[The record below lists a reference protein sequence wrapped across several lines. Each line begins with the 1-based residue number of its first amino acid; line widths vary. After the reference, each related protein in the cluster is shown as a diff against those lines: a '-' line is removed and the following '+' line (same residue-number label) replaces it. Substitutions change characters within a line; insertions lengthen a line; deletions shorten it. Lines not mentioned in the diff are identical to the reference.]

1 MKVRSDL
8 YGITILQN
16 PAVFALYWRALL
28 PVFFKATTIRV
39 RSLYIVSWPQFH
51 GIRVSSY
58 EPGQLGWLGFRDLA
72 SRLFSLSKH
81 RCVHLRGRAGSVFA
95 TEISV
100 TGVKIF
106 PYEHSSP
113 VTGTPNIFDKIP
125 SLSPDSGQNGMIL
138 LLYVFPL
145 QGSMQNS
152 FINKVI
158 QGSTMFWQSQIV

>member
-39 RSLYIVSWPQFH
+39 RSLYIVSWPQFN
-51 GIRVSSY
+51 GIRASSY

-100 TGVKIF
+100 TRVTIF

-138 LLYVFPL
+138 LLYIFLL

-152 FINKVI
+152 FIDKV
-158 QGSTMFWQSQIV
+158 TRVHKVLTVANIV